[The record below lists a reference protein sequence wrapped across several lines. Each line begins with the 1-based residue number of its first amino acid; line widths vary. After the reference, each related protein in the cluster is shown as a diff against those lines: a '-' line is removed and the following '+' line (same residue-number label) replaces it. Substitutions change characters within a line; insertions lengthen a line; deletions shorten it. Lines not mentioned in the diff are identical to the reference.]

1 MREQTDN
8 PFLSIAVSEDVVFKP
23 HKDPNDGNIPNT
35 LLGISS
41 YTGGE
46 LWLEDDDNAP
56 ANDQKRYWRV
66 VKPGEKPRPGTPHA
80 TAGGRKVEFL
90 GTRYHG
96 TEAYKGSRKV
106 LISYT
111 PRDWWTLGRKN
122 LDTLEALEF
131 RVPGRYLDTHL
142 SSTARQIA
150 DHQQQQNTAAHQQQ
164 QDKAASHHHTPEH
177 QTPLVQGLQGSLGD
191 GQGEYAR
198 SEFREEI
205 SDSESFSHGA
215 SLACA
220 FHLKYKNT
228 CVHCQASRGHRRAH
242 YKIPRDQ
249 ISTGVISFDLSG
261 PHDKA
266 RDGARYFLVGVL
278 VNKEATSV
286 PYVRVQKSKKAVE
299 TLAGIKSILAQIR
312 AEADNPEVV
321 IRVHSDGGGE
331 FTAANVVDEVA
342 REGLWKTLSAAYEPE
357 ANGKAER
364 QVQAVKE
371 AATSLLL
378 HADMPKSFWSY
389 AVKQAAYELR
399 LQALNIDRPVGT
411 PTFGD
416 PVGHTHTQQQKH
428 RQTYQAKPQTKQAQ
442 LEMAQ
447 RSKYHFHSTCPV
459 HPTQHKTARNHTTLV
474 AANPFYG
481 DYPCTISRQM

>member
-1 MREQTDN
+1 M
-8 PFLSIAVSEDVVFKP
+8 
-23 HKDPNDGNIPNT
+23 
-35 LLGISS
+35 
-41 YTGGE
+41 
-46 LWLEDDDNAP
+46 
-56 ANDQKRYWRV
+56 
-66 VKPGEKPRPGTPHA
+66 
-80 TAGGRKVEFL
+80 
-90 GTRYHG
+90 
-96 TEAYKGSRKV
+96 
-106 LISYT
+106 
-111 PRDWWTLGRKN
+111 
-122 LDTLEALEF
+122 
-131 RVPGRYLDTHL
+131 PGRYLDIHL
-142 SSTARQIA
+142 SSNARQIA
-150 DHQQQQNTAAHQQQ
+150 DHQQQQNTATHQQQ

-198 SEFREEI
+198 SEFRDEI
-205 SDSESFSHGA
+205 SDTESCSHGA

-266 RDGARYFLVGVL
+266 RDGTRYFLVGVL
-278 VNKEATSV
+278 VNKEPTSV

-342 REGLWKTLSAAYEPE
+342 REGFWKTLSAAYEPE

-364 QVQAVKE
+364 QVQVVKE

-416 PVGHTHTQQQKH
+416 PVGVRIQAPDPFSPRVREGVYLCVNEAIQDATQVLVDGNQGLQIVTTRLPAPFEVAPKRWRKLLSPDEALAVWVAEDGTVRWTEPDVDEVVTLEERQDGPDPAEHEVAGRFEAIKRQVRDSSAEAALSPFAGRGCQMNTFSKAAVATHAEPNGKTD
-428 RQTYQAKPQTKQAQ
+428 KQDGKYLHLSMSAEQ
-442 LEMAQ
+442 EIEDAERMA
-447 RSKYHFHSTCPV
+447 
-459 HPTQHKTARNHTTLV
+459 AIL
-474 AANPFYG
+474 AE
-481 DYPCTISRQM
+481 